1 MVSHG
6 LTRVSASVFGPR
18 ESMKTGAFSGG
29 QGGGGGGKGDK
40 AVVNVEV
47 GTAGWSERTGN
58 GNSTGGVRKGG
69 KDR

>member
-1 MVSHG
+1 MAHG

-18 ESMKTGAFSGG
+18 ESLRTGPFSG
-29 QGGGGGGKGDK
+29 QGGGGKPGDK

-47 GTAGWSERTGN
+47 GVAAWSERTPSI
-58 GNSTGGVRKGG
+58 STLNGGVRKGG